1 MMKME
6 GIITPI
12 VTPFHRDAEQS
23 INYEATEK
31 LINHLIEHGVN
42 GIFILGSNGEFH
54 VIDEDEK
61 IEMTKRVVEIVNKR
75 VPVYVGTG
83 CCSTRATVRLS
94 QKVEAAGADALSV
107 ITPYFL
113 KPTNENLYAHY
124 KAVAESVNIPIV
136 LYNIPKATGCPLD
149 PELVDRLADFDNI
162 QGIKDSSGE
171 TDRLQAYAEISKR
184 KELQLLVG
192 SDSKISY
199 AYGLGATGAVAG
211 TSNVIV
217 DTLVGLDKAL
227 RAGDTLFPYTT
238 LFRSRKSVVVG
249 KECTLLYLNGT
260 VTNELLKG
268 EKVIAIVVENTL
280 MSLKNQIRMSY
291 RGAERECENLTFA
304 DGHYGYLSLK
314 KEFELWVSH
323 REEINRTVEV
333 LRENGV
339 NADFLLAGTVYWT
352 AGGDKFYAPV
362 VNASSGYT
370 LVQDKGSSYV
380 SRAAVGK

>member
-31 LINHLIEHGVN
+31 LINHLIEHGVK

-107 ITPYFL
+107 ITPYFM

-171 TDRLQAYAEISKR
+171 TDRLQAYAEISKH

-227 RAGDTLFPYTT
+227 RAGETEKAEKLQKDIDVLRGV
-238 LFRSRKSVVVG
+238 LK
-249 KECTLLYLNGT
+249 LGT
-260 VTNELLKG
+260 VPSVMKRATE
-268 EKVIAIVVENTL
+268 
-280 MSLKNQIRMSY
+280 
-291 RGAERECENLTFA
+291 
-304 DGHYGYLSLK
+304 
-314 KEFELWVSH
+314 
-323 REEINRTVEV
+323 
-333 LRENGV
+333 
-339 NADFLLAGTVYWT
+339 LAGI
-352 AGGDKFYAPV
+352 AEIGPARMPV
-362 VNASSGYT
+362 QELS
-370 LVQDKGSSYV
+370 
-380 SRAAVGK
+380 AADDEKIKEMLKYYGL